1 MPGMETNIDGFEDLM
16 KQINQIGA
24 SVSGDQILDIIE
36 AGTDQYLADLL
47 RLPKPISQ
55 IRKGGYTHLVD
66 SFAAKREDGVIKVG
80 WGKYYGRFVEKGTRK
95 MSAQPHLVPLW
106 EQNQARYVG
115 EMRDA
120 FWNKIK

>member
-1 MPGMETNIDGFEDLM
+1 MALDVNSTGFDDLL
-16 KQINQIGA
+16 KQIEQIGA
-24 SVSGDQILDIIE
+24 AISEEQILDVIE
-36 AGTDQYLADLL
+36 AGTDEYVSDLL

-55 IRKGGYTHLVD
+55 IRKGGYTHLVNTF
-66 SFAAKREDGVIKVG
+66 SSKREDGVIKVG

-106 EQNQARYVG
+106 EQNQARYV
-115 EMRDA
+115 EAMRTA